1 MIQTTED
8 WGNSCFP
15 TFHPW
20 LSVLVSK
27 CEHLNKQ
34 KLLANWQANSLL
46 EPTLRPGGGGH
57 AIHSI
62 PSCLLTVAKPEPWQC
77 SSLSMPKRLGGS
89 FKEINEHLTTKSRQ
103 VNRFTKNKDKCSCCN
118 ITSPLQKELEAIK
131 LGLPCMDSSKDK
143 QKTDHPKQDLKDSLL
158 WNKNSMMEN
167 LKC

>member
-34 KLLANWQANSLL
+34 KLLANRQANSLL

-62 PSCLLTVAKPEPWQC
+62 PSCQMTVASWLLLHQPVDSCQFASYQLQEC
-77 SSLSMPKRLGGS
+77 SSSLTWTLVITGPRQQLLGQPTGWPRRNS
-89 FKEINEHLTTKSRQ
+89 TKSAGLTKDPLSCTIQ
-103 VNRFTKNKDKCSCCN
+103 VTALYMPATWLI
-118 ITSPLQKELEAIK
+118 ITEA
-131 LGLPCMDSSKDK
+131 GNP
-143 QKTDHPKQDLKDSLL
+143 
-158 WNKNSMMEN
+158 
-167 LKC
+167 